1 MHDRAQQSV
10 AAEPKRLIE
19 VTQEEIVIEHY
30 PEDWLAFAVFWALA
44 GIVFLQFFT
53 RYVLNDSVA
62 WTEEIARYGL
72 IWVTFIGAVMVT
84 RRNNHIAVA
93 LLPNLLPAWAGR
105 LLLALVDAAVLG
117 FLGLLAYFSVLIIG
131 RMQVQR
137 MTVVELPMS
146 WVYAAVVLGCCLML
160 VRQLQR
166 VWRNAR
172 DGWRSAHAGLTAGLV
187 VDPPAGAAPAG
198 AAMEPKSPQL

>member
-1 MHDRAQQSV
+1 MPAD
-10 AAEPKRLIE
+10 AETKGATGARLIE
-19 VTQEEIVIEHY
+19 VEDAAVEIEHH
-30 PEDWLAFAVFWALA
+30 PEDWLAFAVFWSLA
-44 GIVFLQFFT
+44 MIVFLQFFT
-53 RYVLNDSVA
+53 RYVLNDSVS

-84 RRNNHIAVA
+84 RRNSHIAVV
-93 LLPNLLPAWAGR
+93 LLPNLLPARAGR
-105 LLLALVDAAVLG
+105 LLLALVDLAVLG
-117 FLGLLAYFSVLIIG
+117 FLGLLAWFSVLIIG

-146 WVYAAVVLGCCLML
+146 WVYAAVVLGCCLMV

-172 DGWRSAHAGLTAGLV
+172 DGWRAAHAGLTAGLV

>member
-1 MHDRAQQSV
+1 MPPDPEAKG
-10 AAEPKRLIE
+10 ARLIE
-19 VTQEEIVIEHY
+19 VEDAEVQIEHH
-30 PEDWLAFAVFWALA
+30 PEDWLAFGVFWALA
-44 GIVFLQFFT
+44 AIVFLQFFT

-84 RRNNHIAVA
+84 RRNSHIAVA

-105 LLLALVDAAVLG
+105 ALLALVDLAMLA
-117 FLGLLAYFSVLIIG
+117 FFGLLAYFSVLIIG

-137 MTVVELPMS
+137 MTVVDLPMS
-146 WVYAAVVLGCCLML
+146 WVYAAVVVGCCLML
-160 VRQLQR
+160 VRQSMR

-172 DGWRSAHAGLTAGLV
+172 DGWRSEHEGLTSGLV
-187 VDPPAGAAPAG
+187 VEPPAPSGPVSP
-198 AAMEPKSPQL
+198 PKSPRP

>member
-1 MHDRAQQSV
+1 MPPHPQGPAT
-10 AAEPKRLIE
+10 RLIE
-19 VTQEEIVIEHY
+19 AEDAEVNIEHY

-44 GIVFLQFFT
+44 AIVFLQFFT
-53 RYVLNDSVA
+53 RYVLNDSVS

-72 IWVTFIGAVMVT
+72 IWITFVGAIMVT
-84 RRNNHIAVA
+84 RRNSHIAVV

-105 LLLALVDAAVLG
+105 VLLALVDLAVLG
-117 FLGLLAYFSVLIIG
+117 FLGLLAYFSVLIVG
-131 RMQVQR
+131 RMQLQR
-137 MTVVELPMS
+137 MTVVDLPMS

-172 DGWRSAHAGLTAGLV
+172 DGWRAAHEGLTAGLV
-187 VDPPAGAAPAG
+187 VESATEPAGT
-198 AAMEPKSPQL
+198 PKGPRP

>member
-1 MHDRAQQSV
+1 MPPDPEAKS
-10 AAEPKRLIE
+10 ARLIE
-19 VTQEEIVIEHY
+19 VEDAEVQIEHH
-30 PEDWLAFAVFWALA
+30 PEDWLAFAIFWALA
-44 GIVFLQFFT
+44 AIVFLQFFT

-84 RRNNHIAVA
+84 RRNSHIAVA

-105 LLLALVDAAVLG
+105 ALLALVDLAVLA
-117 FLGLLAYFSVLIIG
+117 FFALLAYFSILIIG

-137 MTVVELPMS
+137 MTVVDLPMS
-146 WVYAAVVLGCCLML
+146 WVYAAVVVGCCLML
-160 VRQLQR
+160 VRQLMR

-172 DGWRSAHAGLTAGLV
+172 DGWRSEQEALTSGLV
-187 VDPPAGAAPAG
+187 VEPAAEPRPVSPPKGPR
-198 AAMEPKSPQL
+198 P

>member
-1 MHDRAQQSV
+1 MSV
-10 AAEPKRLIE
+10 DSEAKPGHERLIE
-19 VTQEEIVIEHY
+19 VEDAEVEIEHH

-44 GIVFLQFFT
+44 AIVFLQFFT

-84 RRNNHIAVA
+84 RRNSHIAVV
-93 LLPNLLPAWAGR
+93 LLPNLLPPWAGR
-105 LLLALVDAAVLG
+105 LLLAIVDVLVLG
-117 FLGLLAYFSVLIIG
+117 FLALLAYFSVLIVQ

-146 WVYAAVVLGCCLML
+146 VVYGAVVLGCILMFL
-160 VRQLQR
+160 RQLQR
-166 VWRNAR
+166 VWRNGR
-172 DGWRSAHAGLTAGLV
+172 DGWRSAHAALTEGLV
-187 VDPPAGAAPAG
+187 TESESAKP
-198 AAMEPKSPQL
+198 